1 VLEVRGLSFELC
13 LYERR
18 KDNNM
23 AFMHFD
29 ESIEMIQ
36 NLEINNYKTKKLYL
50 VDTLGY
56 VLAEDVVADHNSPE
70 FPTSAMDGYAIIHE
84 DMTLGTLKVGSIN
97 PAGSALKEEVI
108 GGTCIKTFTGSLMP
122 HGADTLI
129 PIENVEVDGDEIII
143 KEEVPQG
150 FSVREVGEN
159 YAKGQM
165 LIPKGTK
172 IDFPQIG
179 VMASLNIANVLV
191 YEKPTVAI
199 ISTGSELLEL
209 GEEQTNDS
217 QIRSSNN
224 YILEAIVN
232 KYDGIPMQL
241 GCIKDDKASITTA
254 ISDALEKS
262 DIVVTTGGV
271 SVGDFDFVKD
281 VIYELDCD
289 VVFKGVRVKPGQHI
303 MVARKDDKF
312 IIGLP
317 GFAYSSTVTALLYLV
332 PLIEK
337 LQQGKSC
344 LRKVKAKLAEPF
356 VKRAKKAEFTACN
369 INLMQGEYYV
379 DFKDKKVGSSAILTN
394 MLGEVALLAT
404 SEDDRSK
411 DIGDEVTVLL
421 VG

>member
-1 VLEVRGLSFELC
+1 
-13 LYERR
+13 
-18 KDNNM
+18 M
-23 AFMHFD
+23 IHFN
-29 ESIEMIQ
+29 ESIQIIKD
-36 NLEINNYKTKKLYL
+36 LEINDYKTKELYL
-50 VDTLGY
+50 VDALGY
-56 VLAEDVVADHNSPE
+56 VLAEDIVADHNSPE

-84 DMTLGTLKVGSIN
+84 DMALGTLRVGSIN

-129 PIENVEVDGDEIII
+129 PIENVTIEGDEIII
-143 KEEVPQG
+143 NEEVPQG
-150 FSVREVGEN
+150 FSIREVGEN
-159 YAKGQM
+159 YTKGQL

-209 GEEQTNDS
+209 GEEQTNDA

-232 KYDGIPMQL
+232 KYDGVPLQL
-241 GCIKDDKASITTA
+241 GCIKDDKATITREITQA
-254 ISDALEKS
+254 MEKS

-281 VIYELDCD
+281 VIREIGCEVL
-289 VVFKGVRVKPGQHI
+289 FKGVRVKPGQHI
-303 MVARKDDKF
+303 MVARKGDKF

-317 GFAYSSTVTALLYLV
+317 GFAYSSTVTALLYLI

-337 LQQGKSC
+337 LQQGKCS
-344 LRKVKAKLAEPF
+344 LHQVKAKLKVPF
-356 VKRAKKAEFTACN
+356 TKRAKKAEFTACN
-369 INLMQGEYYV
+369 ISLVQGEYYV
-379 DFKDKKVGSSAILTN
+379 DFRDKKVGSSAILTN
-394 MLGEVALLAT
+394 MLGDVALLVT
-404 SEDDRSK
+404 SEEDTSK
-411 DIGDEVTVLL
+411 EIGDEVSVLL
-421 VG
+421 LG

>member
-1 VLEVRGLSFELC
+1 
-13 LYERR
+13 
-18 KDNNM
+18 M
-23 AFMHFD
+23 IHFD
-29 ESIEMIQ
+29 ESLEIID

-50 VDTLGY
+50 VDALGY
-56 VLAEDVVADHNSPE
+56 VLAEDIVADHNSPE

-97 PAGSALKEEVI
+97 PAGSVLQDEVI
-108 GGTCIKTFTGSLMP
+108 GGMCIKTFTGSLMP

-129 PIENVEVDGDEIII
+129 PIENVTVNGDEITIN
-143 KEEVPQG
+143 EEVSQG
-150 FSVREVGEN
+150 FSIREVGEN
-159 YAKGQM
+159 YAKGQL
-165 LIPKGTK
+165 LIAKGTK
-172 IDFPQIG
+172 IDFPQVG

-199 ISTGSELLEL
+199 LSTGSELLEL

-241 GCIKDDKASITTA
+241 GCIKDDKATITKE
-254 ISDALEKS
+254 ISAALEKS

-281 VIYELDCD
+281 VIYELGCD

-337 LQQGKSC
+337 LQYGKCS
-344 LRKVKAKLAEPF
+344 LRKVKAKISGTEVPDHGS
-356 VKRAKKAEFTACN
+356 
-369 INLMQGEYYV
+369 NLQGW
-379 DFKDKKVGSSAILTN
+379 
-394 MLGEVALLAT
+394 
-404 SEDDRSK
+404 
-411 DIGDEVTVLL
+411 
-421 VG
+421 

>member
-1 VLEVRGLSFELC
+1 
-13 LYERR
+13 
-18 KDNNM
+18 M

-29 ESIEMIQ
+29 ESIEIIQ

-50 VDTLGY
+50 VEALGY
-56 VLAEDVVADHNSPE
+56 VLAEDIVADHNSPQ

-84 DMTLGTLKVGSIN
+84 DMTLGRLKIGSIN
-97 PAGSALKEEVI
+97 PAGSALKDEVI

-122 HGADTLI
+122 KGADTLI
-129 PIENVEVDGDEIII
+129 PIENVQVEGEEIVIQ
-143 KEEVPQG
+143 EEVPQG
-150 FSVREVGEN
+150 FSIREVGEN
-159 YAKGQM
+159 YAKGQK

-179 VMASLNIANVLV
+179 VMASLNIVTPLV
-191 YEKPTVAI
+191 YEKPAVAI
-199 ISTGSELLEL
+199 LSTGSELLEL
-209 GEEQTNDS
+209 GETQTNDA

-224 YILEAIVN
+224 YILEAMVK

-241 GCIKDDKASITTA
+241 GCIKDDKASITA
-254 ISDALEKS
+254 AVSDALEKS

-281 VIYELDCD
+281 VIREIGCD

-303 MVARKDDKF
+303 MVARKGDKF

-317 GFAYSSTVTALLYLV
+317 GFAYSSTVTALLYVV

-337 LQQGKSC
+337 LQQGKCS
-344 LRKVKAKLAEPF
+344 LRKVKAKLKEAF

-369 INLMQGEYYV
+369 ISLIQGEYYV

-394 MLGEVALLAT
+394 MLGDIALLAT
-404 SEDDRSK
+404 SEEDTSK
-411 DIGDEVTVLL
+411 AIGDEVTVLL
-421 VG
+421 MD

>member
-1 VLEVRGLSFELC
+1 
-13 LYERR
+13 
-18 KDNNM
+18 M
-23 AFMHFD
+23 IHFD

-36 NLEINNYKTKKLYL
+36 NLEINNYKIKKLYL
-50 VDTLGY
+50 VDALGY

-84 DMTLGTLKVGSIN
+84 DMTLGRLNIASIN
-97 PAGSALKEEVI
+97 PAGSSLQEEVI

-122 HGADTLI
+122 KGADTLI
-129 PIENVEVDGDEIII
+129 PIENVEVDGDDIII

-159 YAKGQM
+159 YSKGQL

-179 VMASLNIANVLV
+179 VMSSLNIANVLV
-191 YEKPTVAI
+191 YEKPIVAI
-199 ISTGSELLEL
+199 LSTGSELLEL
-209 GEEQTNDS
+209 GEEQTNDA

-224 YILEAIVN
+224 YILEAIVK

-241 GCIKDDKASITTA
+241 GCIKDDKASITKA
-254 ISDALEKS
+254 VSGALEKS

-281 VIYELDCD
+281 VIVEIGCD

-303 MVARKDDKF
+303 MLARKGDKF

-317 GFAYSSTVTALLYLV
+317 GFAYSSTVTALLYVV

-337 LQQGKSC
+337 LQHGKCS
-344 LRKVKAKLAEPF
+344 LRKIKAKLKEPF
-356 VKRAKKAEFTACN
+356 IKRAKKAEFTACN
-369 INLMQGEYYV
+369 VSLMQGEYYV
-379 DFKDKKVGSSAILTN
+379 DFKGKKVGTSAILTN
-394 MLGEVALLAT
+394 MLDDVALLVT
-404 SEDDRSK
+404 SEDDSSK
-411 DIGDEVTVLL
+411 EVGDDVTVLL
-421 VG
+421 FD

>member
-1 VLEVRGLSFELC
+1 
-13 LYERR
+13 
-18 KDNNM
+18 M
-23 AFMHFD
+23 MHFD
-29 ESIEMIQ
+29 ESIQMIE
-36 NLEINNYKTKKLYL
+36 NLEINNYKIKNLPL
-50 VDTLGY
+50 MEAQGY
-56 VLAEDVVADHNSPE
+56 ILAAAIVADHNSPE

-84 DMTLGTLKVGSIN
+84 DMTLGTLRVGSIN

-150 FSVREVGEN
+150 FSVREPGEN
-159 YAKGQM
+159 YAKGQL
-165 LIPKGTK
+165 LISKGTK

-191 YEKPTVAI
+191 YEKPIVAI

-209 GEEQTNDS
+209 GQEQTNDA

-224 YILEAIVN
+224 YILEAIIK
-232 KYDGIPMQL
+232 KYDGLPLQL
-241 GCIKDDKASITTA
+241 GCIKDDKATITKE
-254 ISDALEKS
+254 ISEALEKS
-262 DIVVTTGGV
+262 NIVVTTGGV

-281 VIYELDCD
+281 VIYELGCD

-337 LQQGKSC
+337 LQNGKSS
-344 LRKVKAKLAEPF
+344 LAHVKAKLKEPF

-369 INLMQGEYYV
+369 VSLLQGEYYV
-379 DFKDKKVGSSAILTN
+379 DFKGKKVGSSAILTN
-394 MLGEVALLAT
+394 MLGDVALLVT
-404 SEDDRSK
+404 SEDDTSK
-411 DIGDEVTVLL
+411 EIGDEVTVLL
-421 VG
+421 F

>member
-1 VLEVRGLSFELC
+1 
-13 LYERR
+13 
-18 KDNNM
+18 M
-23 AFMHFD
+23 IHFD
-29 ESIEMIQ
+29 ESIQIIQ
-36 NLEINNYKTKKLYL
+36 DLEINNYKTKSLPL
-50 VDTLGY
+50 MEAQGY
-56 VLAEDVVADHNSPE
+56 ILAEDIVADHNSPE

-84 DMTLGTLKVGSIN
+84 DMALGCLKIASIN

-129 PIENVEVDGDEIII
+129 PIENVEVEGDEIVI

-159 YAKGQM
+159 YAKEQL

-172 IDFPQIG
+172 IDFPQVG

-224 YILEAIVN
+224 YILEAIIN
-232 KYDGIPMQL
+232 KYDGNPMQL
-241 GCIKDDKASITTA
+241 GCIKDDKGTITRE
-254 ISDALEKS
+254 ISEALGKS

-281 VIYELDCD
+281 VIYELGCD

-337 LQQGKSC
+337 LQQGDSSI
-344 LRKVKAKLAEPF
+344 RKVKATLKEPF
-356 VKRAKKAEFTACN
+356 IKRAKKAEFTACN
-369 INLMQGEYYV
+369 VSLEEGKYSV
-379 DFKDKKVGSSAILTN
+379 DFEGKKVGSSAILTN
-394 MLGEVALLAT
+394 MLGNVALLVT
-404 SEDDRSK
+404 SEDDNSK
-411 DIGDEVTVLL
+411 EVGDEVTVLL
-421 VG
+421 FG

>member
-1 VLEVRGLSFELC
+1 
-13 LYERR
+13 
-18 KDNNM
+18 M
-23 AFMHFD
+23 IHFD
-29 ESIEMIQ
+29 ESIQMIQ
-36 NLEINNYKTKKLYL
+36 DLEINNYKTKKLYL
-50 VDTLGY
+50 VDALGY
-56 VLAEDVVADHNSPE
+56 VLAEDIVADHNSPE

-84 DMTLGTLKVGSIN
+84 DMALGTLKVGSIN

-122 HGADTLI
+122 KGADTLI
-129 PIENVEVDGDEIII
+129 PIENVEMDGDEIII
-143 KEEVPQG
+143 KEEVSQG

-159 YAKGQM
+159 YAKGEL

-199 ISTGSELLEL
+199 LSTGSELLEL

-241 GCIKDDKASITTA
+241 GCIKDDKENIRKELRA
-254 ISDALEKS
+254 ALDKS

-281 VIYELDCD
+281 VIVELGCD

-303 MVARKDDKF
+303 MLARKGDKF

-332 PLIEK
+332 PLVEK
-337 LQQGKSC
+337 LQQGTC
-344 LRKVKAKLAEPF
+344 ALRKVKAKLKEPF

-369 INLMQGEYYV
+369 ASLLHGEYYV
-379 DFKDKKVGSSAILTN
+379 DFRDKKVGSSAILTN
-394 MLGEVALLAT
+394 MLGDVALLVT
-404 SEDDRSK
+404 SEDDNSK
-411 DIGDEVTVLL
+411 EIGDEVDILL
-421 VG
+421 FG

>member
-1 VLEVRGLSFELC
+1 LALPIFKKKEMML
-13 LYERR
+13 
-18 KDNNM
+18 
-23 AFMHFD
+23 HFD
-29 ESIEMIQ
+29 ESIQIIED
-36 NLEINNYKTKKLYL
+36 LKINSYQTKKLYL
-50 VDTLGY
+50 VDALGY
-56 VLAEDVVADHNSPE
+56 VLAEDVIADHNSPE

-84 DMTLGTLKVGSIN
+84 DMAMGTLKVGSIN

-143 KEEVPQG
+143 KEDVPQG

-159 YAKGQM
+159 YAKGQL

-172 IDFPQIG
+172 IDFPQVG

-199 ISTGSELLEL
+199 LSTGSELLEL
-209 GEEQTNDS
+209 GEEQTNDA

-241 GCIKDDKASITTA
+241 GCIKDDKETITTG
-254 ISDALEKS
+254 ISDALKKS

-281 VIYELDCD
+281 VIYELGCD
-289 VVFKGVRVKPGQHI
+289 VIFKGVRVKPGQHI

-317 GFAYSSTVTALLYLV
+317 GFAYSSTVTALLYLI

-337 LQQGKSC
+337 LQQGKST
-344 LRKVKAKLAEPF
+344 LHTVKAKLKEPF
-356 VKRAKKAEFTACN
+356 IKRAKKAEFTACN
-369 INLMQGEYYV
+369 ISLVQGEYYV

-394 MLGEVALLAT
+394 MLGNVALLST
-404 SEDDRSK
+404 SEDDVSK
-411 DIGDEVTVLL
+411 EVGDEVSVLL
-421 VG
+421 FD

>member
-1 VLEVRGLSFELC
+1 
-13 LYERR
+13 
-18 KDNNM
+18 M
-23 AFMHFD
+23 IHFN

-50 VDTLGY
+50 VDALGY

-129 PIENVEVDGDEIII
+129 PIENVKVDGDEIII

-159 YAKGQM
+159 YAKGQL

-199 ISTGSELLEL
+199 LSTGSELLEL
-209 GEEQTNDS
+209 GEEQTNDA

-224 YILEAIVN
+224 YILEAIVK
-232 KYDGIPMQL
+232 KYDGVPMQL
-241 GCIKDDKASITTA
+241 GCIKDDKANITQA
-254 ISDALEKS
+254 VSDALEKS

-281 VIYELDCD
+281 VIVELGCD

-303 MVARKDDKF
+303 MVARKGDKF

-317 GFAYSSTVTALLYLV
+317 GFAYSSTVTALLYVV

-337 LQQGKSC
+337 LQQGKCS
-344 LRKVKAKLAEPF
+344 LRKVKAILKEAF
-356 VKRAKKAEFTACN
+356 IKRAKKAEFTACN
-369 INLMQGEYYV
+369 ISLIQGEYYI

-394 MLGEVALLAT
+394 MLGNVALLVT
-404 SEDDRSK
+404 SENDTSK
-411 DIGDEVTVLL
+411 EIGDEVSILL
-421 VG
+421 FG

>member
-1 VLEVRGLSFELC
+1 
-13 LYERR
+13 
-18 KDNNM
+18 M
-23 AFMHFD
+23 FMHFD
-29 ESIEMIQ
+29 ESMQMIDD
-36 NLEINNYKTKKLYL
+36 LEINNYKTKKLYL
-50 VDTLGY
+50 VDALGY

-70 FPTSAMDGYAIIHE
+70 FPTSAMDGYAIVHE
-84 DMTLGTLKVGSIN
+84 DMTLGRLKVGSIN
-97 PAGSALKEEVI
+97 PAGSVVREKVL

-122 HGADTLI
+122 EGADTLI
-129 PIENVEVDGDEIII
+129 PIENVEVEGDEIII
-143 KEEVPQG
+143 KEEVSQG
-150 FSVREVGEN
+150 FAVREVGEN
-159 YAKGQM
+159 YAKGQL

-241 GCIKDDKASITTA
+241 GCIKDDKASITMA

-281 VIYELDCD
+281 VIYELGCD

-303 MVARKDDKF
+303 MVARKEDKF

-317 GFAYSSTVTALLYLV
+317 GFAYSSTVTALLYLI

-337 LQQGKSC
+337 LQQGKCSMH
-344 LRKVKAKLAEPF
+344 RVKATLKEPF
-356 VKRAKKAEFTACN
+356 KKRAKKAEFTACN
-369 INLMQGEYYV
+369 VSLEEGRYYV
-379 DFKDKKVGSSAILTN
+379 DFEGKKVGSSAILTN
-394 MLGEVALLAT
+394 MLGNAALLVT
-404 SEDDRSK
+404 SEDDTSK
-411 DIGDEVTVLL
+411 EAGDEVSVLL
-421 VG
+421 FG

>member
-1 VLEVRGLSFELC
+1 
-13 LYERR
+13 
-18 KDNNM
+18 M

-56 VLAEDVVADHNSPE
+56 VLAEDIVADHNSPE

-129 PIENVEVDGDEIII
+129 PIENVEVDGDDIII

-159 YAKGQM
+159 YAKGQL

-241 GCIKDDKASITTA
+241 GCIKDDKATITTA

-281 VIYELDCD
+281 VIYEIGCD

-337 LQQGKSC
+337 LQQGKSSLC
-344 LRKVKAKLAEPF
+344 KIKAKLAEPF

-369 INLMQGEYYV
+369 ASLIQGEYYV

-394 MLGEVALLAT
+394 MLGEVALLVT
-404 SEDDRSK
+404 SEDDTSK
-411 DIGDEVTVLL
+411 EIGDEVTVLFFA
-421 VG
+421 

>member
-1 VLEVRGLSFELC
+1 
-13 LYERR
+13 
-18 KDNNM
+18 
-23 AFMHFD
+23 MHFD

-36 NLEINNYKTKKLYL
+36 NLEINNYKTKRLYL
-50 VDTLGY
+50 VDALGY
-56 VLAEDVVADHNSPE
+56 VLAEDIVADHNSPE

-84 DMTLGTLKVGSIN
+84 DMTLGRLKVGSIN
-97 PAGSALKEEVI
+97 PAGSALKDEVI

-122 HGADTLI
+122 KGADTLI
-129 PIENVEVDGDEIII
+129 PIENVEVDGDEIVI

-159 YAKGQM
+159 YAKGQL

-179 VMASLNIANVLV
+179 VMASLNIATPLV

-199 ISTGSELLEL
+199 LSTGSELLEL
-209 GEEQTNDS
+209 GETQTNDA

-224 YILEAIVN
+224 YILEAIVK
-232 KYDGIPMQL
+232 KYDGVPMQL
-241 GCIKDDKASITTA
+241 GCIKDDKASITRA
-254 ISDALEKS
+254 VWDALAKS

-281 VIYELDCD
+281 VIYEIGCD

-303 MVARKDDKF
+303 MVARKGDKF

-317 GFAYSSTVTALLYLV
+317 GFAYSSTVTALLYVV

-337 LQQGKSC
+337 LQQGKCS
-344 LRKVKAKLAEPF
+344 LRKVSAVLGEAF
-356 VKRAKKAEFTACN
+356 NKRAKKAEFTACN
-369 INLMQGEYYV
+369 VRLQDGHYV
-379 DFKDKKVGSSAILTN
+379 IDFKDKKVGSSAILTN
-394 MLGEVALLAT
+394 MLGDVALLFT
-404 SEDDRSK
+404 SEEDSSK
-411 DIGDEVTVLL
+411 AIGEKADILL
-421 VG
+421 LG

>member
-1 VLEVRGLSFELC
+1 
-13 LYERR
+13 
-18 KDNNM
+18 M
-23 AFMHFD
+23 AFLHFD
-29 ESIEMIQ
+29 ESIQIIQ
-36 NLEINNYKTKKLYL
+36 DLEINNYKTKKLYL
-50 VDTLGY
+50 VDALGY
-56 VLAEDVVADHNSPE
+56 VLAEDIIADHNSPE

-129 PIENVEVDGDEIII
+129 PIENVTAQGDEIII
-143 KEEVPQG
+143 HEEVPQG

-159 YAKGQM
+159 YAKGQL

-199 ISTGSELLEL
+199 LSTGSELLEL

-241 GCIKDDKASITTA
+241 GCIKDDKATITKG

-281 VIYELDCD
+281 VIYELGCD
-289 VVFKGVRVKPGQHI
+289 VIFKGVRVKPGQHI
-303 MVARKDDKF
+303 MVARKGDKF

-317 GFAYSSTVTALLYLV
+317 GFAYSSTVTAMLYLI

-337 LQQGKSC
+337 LQQGKSA
-344 LRKVKAKLAEPF
+344 LRTVKAKLKEPF

-369 INLMQGEYYV
+369 ISLTQGEYYA
-379 DFKDKKVGSSAILTN
+379 DFKGKKVGSSAILTN
-394 MLGEVALLAT
+394 MLGDAALLVT
-404 SEDDRSK
+404 SEDDTSK
-411 DIGDEVTVLL
+411 EIGDEVNVLL
-421 VG
+421 FG